1 MENCCWR
8 IYTALLTAVLTWA
21 MAPTASLAAQPEVI
35 VAQAPFEA
43 LSEEGGPVLIDPG
56 HGGIDGGTSVGG
68 VLEKDLVLDIGLRL
82 REVLLKEGCPVVM
95 TRERDEDV
103 SHRYPSPL
111 RSRHARDL
119 RNRVRIARESGTHL
133 FVSIHV
139 NHSSASGPRGAV
151 ILHEANDP
159 AGAWLAELAKNQL
172 AAVTGRA
179 IVFPNRSL
187 HVLRRAPCP
196 AILVEVGYLSNPADR
211 RALLDPAYRQRLAEA
226 LAGAIRAYQI
236 TSLVPPERQK
246 KTPIPAFW
254 GMALFGGPKWT

>member
-1 MENCCWR
+1 MANCCWR
-8 IYTALLTAVLTWA
+8 ICTALLTAVLTWA
-21 MAPTASLAAQPEVI
+21 MVPTASLATQTQVTVPQV
-35 VAQAPFEA
+35 PLEA
-43 LSEEGGPVLIDPG
+43 FSEEGGPVLIDPG

-68 VLEKDLVLDIGLRL
+68 ILEKDLVLDIGLRL
-82 REVLLKEGCPVVM
+82 RDVLLKEGCPVVM

-119 RNRVRIARESGTHL
+119 RNRVRIARESGAHL

-159 AGAWLAELAKNQL
+159 AGAWLAELAKKQL
-172 AAVTGRA
+172 FGITGRA

-196 AILVEVGYLSNPADR
+196 AILVEVGYLSNPTDR
-211 RALLDPAYRQRLAEA
+211 QALLDPAYRQRLAEA
-226 LAGAIRAYQI
+226 LARAIRAYRI
-236 TSLVPPERQK
+236 TSPVPPERQK
-246 KTPIPAFW
+246 KTPIPAFQ
-254 GMALFGGPKWT
+254 GMALYGGPKWT